1 VALPTK
7 LDPEVRTVV
16 APLLDA
22 AITPRA
28 LLEPLRRLEALG
40 QPFLVTPDADEFI
53 RRALERERLAAIAA
67 EIRKAPDKHPL
78 RHELLATPLLPYQ
91 LDGVAFAVGAGRAI
105 LADDMGLGKTI
116 QGVGVADILA
126 HEANITKV
134 LVVCPASLKSLWR
147 SEIRRFS
154 RRSSSST
161 TWLLARPRRTSSR
174 ATRP

>member
-1 VALPTK
+1 M
-7 LDPEVRTVV
+7 
-16 APLLDA
+16 
-22 AITPRA
+22 
-28 LLEPLRRLEALG
+28 G

-67 EIRKAPDKHPL
+67 QIRKAPDKHPL

-161 TWLLARPRRTSSR
+161 TWLLASPPEDVVASYPSLSLDDIH
-174 ATRP
+174 AAMQYAGELTRERLVPLPDVGT